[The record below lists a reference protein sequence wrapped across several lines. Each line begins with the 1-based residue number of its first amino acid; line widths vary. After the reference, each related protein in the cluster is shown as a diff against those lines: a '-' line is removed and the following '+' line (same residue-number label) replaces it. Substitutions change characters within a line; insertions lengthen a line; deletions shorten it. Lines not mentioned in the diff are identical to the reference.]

1 MIRCSVEEFL
11 KAILEKPFEEGW
23 DENGEPP
30 LCILYQEIL
39 KIVKPFDTF
48 LEVGP
53 GFGDFSLYLLSLGK
67 KVEMLDIKENDLIPM
82 KKICEEKGYN
92 YIFHLQNTIEI
103 VLNKT
108 YDVVFAAEVI
118 EHIEDYKK
126 AIFNMIKLAK
136 HKVILTT
143 PVGGSFY
150 SPDHKHCFSAADFKF
165 IDKPYKIRSIATKKI
180 DISTN
185 KRAFLIEI
193 NI

>member
-1 MIRCSVEEFL
+1 MNHSTEEFL

-39 KIVKPFDTF
+39 KIVKPFNTF

-67 KVEMLDIKENDLIPM
+67 KVEMLDIEENNLTPM
-82 KKICEEKGYN
+82 KKICEEKGYD
-92 YIFHLQNTIEI
+92 YIFYQQDITNPT
-103 VLNKT
+103 LNKT
-108 YDVVFAAEVI
+108 HDTVIAIEVI

-126 AIFNMIKLAK
+126 AINNMMRLAK

-143 PVGGSFY
+143 PVLGSFW
-150 SPDHKHCFSAADFKF
+150 SPDHKHFFSEQDFKF
-165 IDKPYKIRSIATKKI
+165 IENPYKIKQIVAKKV
-180 DISTN
+180 DIPTN
-185 KRAFLIEI
+185 KRIFLIEI

>member
-30 LCILYQEIL
+30 LCLLYQEIL

-67 KVEMLDIKENDLIPM
+67 KVEMLDIKEDTLIPM

-92 YIFHLQNTIEI
+92 YIFHLQNMTEI
-103 VLNKT
+103 ILDKT
-108 YDVVFAAEVI
+108 YDVVFAA
-118 EHIEDYKK
+118 
-126 AIFNMIKLAK
+126 
-136 HKVILTT
+136 
-143 PVGGSFY
+143 
-150 SPDHKHCFSAADFKF
+150 
-165 IDKPYKIRSIATKKI
+165 
-180 DISTN
+180 
-185 KRAFLIEI
+185 
-193 NI
+193 